1 MVPSA
6 GLEPATSS
14 LGGRRSIQMSYE
26 GKMKLALYSTKAR
39 NKALIHCRR
48 GYASYRWAGAC
59 SILAGYRQV
68 GGTIGVRQLCLT
80 NPMGQQE

>member
-26 GKMKLALYSTKAR
+26 GKIKLALYATKAR
-39 NKALIHCRR
+39 NKALIHRRR
-48 GYASYRWAGAC
+48 GYASYRWTCAC
-59 SILAGYRQV
+59 SILAGYK
-68 GGTIGVRQLCLT
+68 GVSGVLT
-80 NPMGQQE
+80 S